1 MMNRK
6 DKNSYCLKTDI
17 MERCFSNALEG
28 NAAYTWLFL
37 SKETQ
42 AMSKLGSST
51 VHLRMETFKDCFN
64 PIFWPFNPTTTP
76 LMIPP
81 CLQNEV

>member
-6 DKNSYCLKTDI
+6 DKNYYHLMTDI

-28 NAAYTWLFL
+28 NAACTWLSL

-51 VHLRMETFKDCFN
+51 VHLRMER
-64 PIFWPFNPTTTP
+64 
-76 LMIPP
+76 LS
-81 CLQNEV
+81 